1 MRIVGYFFSITLSLF
16 IFITPVNAQ
25 YEKNIQNIFR
35 FEEVKIFNNEG
46 RSPSPSNND
55 GYVVSHDF
63 LISLNKESLKQ
74 NFLLTPMLV
83 IASEAPLPE
92 SLGAKV
98 VYFEQKANELIL
110 LENQTGELHTEGITV
125 PKLITTFPITEESD
139 TFIKFDF
146 KKGMNAL
153 FVTDSYYIS
162 EMKDMFQPEFD
173 DPVVEVA
180 HSYLDV
186 VKYKENLLWIE
197 HIAQVKEKNKRPTVK
212 AYYLIEPYNP
222 SQDFESKESNLS
234 EDVGFFEVTPI
245 VDINTEYQFVPIT
258 KWNLNK
264 GMVVYYYTRNTPEE
278 YKEAIRD
285 GVLYWNKAAQ
295 KAGLEKKIVDVLE
308 LPEGVDP
315 LDPSYNVIHWVK
327 WDGAGFAY
335 ADMQADPWTGEMKK
349 VQIILTS
356 AFAFYSKEMAR
367 ELYFKLKKQD
377 PSHTAHA
384 IAKDKLG
391 NALFKKGIGLSSF
404 HHTGLC
410 SYEFSQDFLHT
421 LAEISHGTIP
431 ETEILRLSQ
440 DTVRQVT
447 AHEVGHTLGLRHNF
461 AGSLDS
467 TIPHNEAQSTFEDYL
482 KGGKEYQK
490 YQPANSVM
498 EYLSGKDDFLVGGLL
513 QADLNIALTYDTA
526 ALEWGYTKKDAEE
539 IEFGAFCTDG
549 HAIFKNKGI
558 DCAQFDSGANP
569 IKTRLTRVE
578 NISDRA
584 ATELAQWFLQAKA
597 PVDARDIKEVEEVDV
612 PVDMVAAMYGEVVYD
627 FLQYFK
633 QGTSFYKIQKE
644 FTPLLSQEEK
654 EQAHLDFMIKKLQ
667 ELGGY
672 EKVIPQLLQFQAPG
686 ENSYHYTVPLI
697 ISAKTKFLE
706 ILEKEEFKKGKTSY
720 GAAYEFTEDE
730 LTYIR
735 HYAEKYFKDLEGH
748 IVSAYLAALNGVNPT
763 IDLLKHY
770 LPPEIAELLW
780 NKSETTYAA
789 YNTPTLQN
797 LISELDTKVIV
808 AQSTEEI
815 IERFEDATEVHV
827 FKPLFP
833 LEVRAQSGLHLK
845 MQPALVPEL
854 FANPLVPLMFLGKA
868 KTEIQDRVSSVLK
881 LPGSIFG
888 GEKERSVDQLPEN
901 LKLWVKKEQKLLQ
914 AL

>member
-1 MRIVGYFFSITLSLF
+1 MKGIVRSFFTAIVLLLF
-16 IFITPVNAQ
+16 LGSVQAAN
-25 YEKNIQNIFR
+25 EKNIHNIFR
-35 FEEVKIFNNEG
+35 FEEIKIFNSEG

-55 GYVVSHDF
+55 EYVVSHDF

-74 NFLLTPMLV
+74 NFLLTPMV
-83 IASEAPLPE
+83 VTASEAPLPE
-92 SLGAKV
+92 SLGSKI
-98 VYFEQKANELIL
+98 VYFEQKGNELIL
-110 LENQTGELHTEGITV
+110 LENQTGKLHTEGIVV

-139 TFIKFDF
+139 GFIKFDF
-146 KKGMNAL
+146 KKGMDAL

-222 SQDFESKESNLS
+222 SKDFESKQSNMS
-234 EDVGFFEVTPI
+234 EDVGFFEVTPL
-245 VDINTEYQFVPIT
+245 VDINTEHEFVPIT

-264 GMVVYYYTRNTPEE
+264 GTIIYYYTKNTPEE
-278 YKEAIRD
+278 YREAVRD

-295 KAGLEKKIVDVLE
+295 KAGLENRIVDVAE

-315 LDPSYNVIHWVK
+315 LDPNYNVIHWVK

-377 PSHTAHA
+377 PSHAAHD

-404 HHTGLC
+404 HHMGLC
-410 SYEFSQDFLHT
+410 SYEFSQDFLGT
-421 LAEISHGTIP
+421 LAEISDGDIP

-467 TIPHNEAQSTFEDYL
+467 TIPHNEVQSIFEDYL
-482 KGGKEYQK
+482 KGGREYQK

-526 ALEWGYTKKDAEE
+526 ALEWGYTKKDADEVK
-539 IEFGAFCTDG
+539 FGAFCTDG
-549 HAIFKNKGI
+549 HAILKTKGI
-558 DCAQFDSGANP
+558 DCAQFDSGTNP
-569 IKTRLTRVE
+569 IKTRLTRIE
-578 NISDRA
+578 QIPDRA

-597 PVDARDIKEVEEVDV
+597 PVDARDIEKVEEVDI
-612 PVDMVAAMYGEVVYD
+612 PVEVVAAMYGEVVYD

-654 EQAHLDFMIKKLQ
+654 EQAHLDFMIKTLQ

-672 EKVIPQLLQFQAPG
+672 EKVMPQLLQFQARE

-697 ISAKTKFLE
+697 ESAKNKFSE
-706 ILEKEEFKKGKTSY
+706 ILENEEFKKGKTSY

-748 IVSAYLAALNGVNPT
+748 IVSAYLAALNGVNPA

-770 LPPEIAELLW
+770 LPPEIAELLGS
-780 NKSETTYAA
+780 KSASTYAA
-789 YNTPTLQN
+789 YNIPVLQN

-808 AQSTEEI
+808 AQSNDEI
-815 IERFEDATEVHV
+815 IEKLENDNELRV
-827 FKPLFP
+827 FKPLFTP
-833 LEVRAQSGLHLK
+833 EMRAQSGLHLK
-845 MQPALVPEL
+845 MQPTLMPEL
-854 FANPLVPLMFLGKA
+854 FASPLIPLMFVGKA

-888 GEKERSVDQLPEN
+888 GEKERSIDQLPED

-914 AL
+914 TL